1 MLWRVCVLAYL
12 GSSGKEYINKITKLI
27 NEWLVGSSIRE
38 CAMCPVYVTLA
49 LFLRKPLKTAE
60 SKDHVNALN
69 RKMEQWE
76 NGEFLANIYLFKFS
90 YRNTGKRCGIYL
102 KLTIKTPERRHWRN
116 DVVWCF
122 FVNFEFEQANVSWV
136 LATTETSKTLEK
148 QLPILET
155 TKKINLISRRLY
167 DYIGKGNVHSAI
179 KILCNSMDGE
189 ILSLNK
195 ETIELLKF
203 ERPERRETNEGT
215 KLQDPLP
222 ATENVIFDI
231 IDDENGSR
239 SSEVLS
245 PKMLQMLHQKL

>member
-1 MLWRVCVLAYL
+1 
-12 GSSGKEYINKITKLI
+12 
-27 NEWLVGSSIRE
+27 
-38 CAMCPVYVTLA
+38 
-49 LFLRKPLKTAE
+49 
-60 SKDHVNALN
+60 
-69 RKMEQWE
+69 
-76 NGEFLANIYLFKFS
+76 
-90 YRNTGKRCGIYL
+90 
-102 KLTIKTPERRHWRN
+102 
-116 DVVWCF
+116 
-122 FVNFEFEQANVSWV
+122 
-136 LATTETSKTLEK
+136 
-148 QLPILET
+148 
-155 TKKINLISRRLY
+155 
-167 DYIGKGNVHSAI
+167 
-179 KILCNSMDGE
+179 MDGE